1 MTVTVELT
9 IGETLKLWRD
19 RVGLSQKQLGAAI
32 ELGRTTVIR
41 YEADTAL
48 PKWKDVQAWAA
59 LCGEDA
65 EILRPA
71 WDYARMSG
79 CIHGWSPY
87 EQLSLAGGAFDSH
100 DLAHVARNT
109 RGQWAQDAA

>member
-79 CIHGWSPY
+79 WIY
-87 EQLSLAGGAFDSH
+87 GADPPQPALFERDDRGRLIPAV
-100 DLAHVARNT
+100 DLDN
-109 RGQWAQDAA
+109 AA